1 VCHGCK
7 RHGEE
12 EPGLFFLRPSVKE
25 LELSVRD
32 SAIAGIRLGRL
43 RAVALADDLDE
54 ALAGVDLVAENLAE
68 VAGLCAEDFLNDGR
82 VAQPCKDGRD
92 PAACLPELRRNAGDK
107 DGRLVHGLLVYCA
120 HVPVRSRS
128 AETG

>member
-1 VCHGCK
+1 
-7 RHGEE
+7 
-12 EPGLFFLRPSVKE
+12 
-25 LELSVRD
+25 
-32 SAIAGIRLGRL
+32 
-43 RAVALADDLDE
+43 LADDLDE
-54 ALAGVDLVAENLAE
+54 ALARVDLVAKDLAE
-68 VAGLCAEDFLNDGR
+68 VAGLGAEDFLNDGR